1 VCKNADTLANANI
14 RFMKKLLILTLYLI
28 LSTSYVKAQ
37 NEKDSLYAIS
47 VDSIIAEKESKV
59 LASEQLAF
67 RDSLNRRNV
76 FMGFDKGKLATIY
89 FKGISCEKTTFYIHN
104 DSLICVRYVIA
115 DPDSRSSLPPSTNYL
130 IYFKNDQQVYNSQ
143 STYWGGLKTC
153 NTFSITQKDF
163 LKEYYYYKSKI
174 K

>member
-1 VCKNADTLANANI
+1 
-14 RFMKKLLILTLYLI
+14 M
-28 LSTSYVKAQ
+28 AQ

-47 VDSIIAEKESKV
+47 VDLIIAEKESKV

-76 FMGFDKGKLATIY
+76 FMGFDKGRLATIY
-89 FKGISCEKTTFYIHN
+89 FKGISCEETTFNIHN
-104 DSLICVRYVIA
+104 DSLICVRYELA
-115 DPDSRSSLPPSTNYL
+115 DPDSRSSLPPSTTYL

-143 STYWGGLKTC
+143 SSYWGELKTC